1 MGPVFRIRDF
11 TGDDLADVARLWH
24 DSAQS
29 IGLDLSSHPT
39 VEAYRER
46 LAGEAAR
53 AWRIRLAVANG
64 RLAGFLAMQPGSRWL
79 RQLFVAPALKGQGV
93 GTALLDEARREMRD
107 GFWLRTDAENRRARR
122 FYERR
127 GLRLDRLAPH
137 PDHGQMTARYVWP

>member
-1 MGPVFRIRDF
+1 MALVFQLRDF

-24 DSAQS
+24 DSARS
-29 IGLDLSSHPT
+29 IGLGLSSHPT

-46 LAGEAAR
+46 LAGEEAR
-53 AWRIRLAVANG
+53 SWRIRLAAADG
-64 RLAGFLAMQPGSRWL
+64 RLAGFVAMQPSSCWL

-93 GTALLDEARREMRD
+93 GVALLDDAKREMHG

-122 FYERR
+122 FYERH
-127 GLRLDRLAPH
+127 GLRLDRLAAH